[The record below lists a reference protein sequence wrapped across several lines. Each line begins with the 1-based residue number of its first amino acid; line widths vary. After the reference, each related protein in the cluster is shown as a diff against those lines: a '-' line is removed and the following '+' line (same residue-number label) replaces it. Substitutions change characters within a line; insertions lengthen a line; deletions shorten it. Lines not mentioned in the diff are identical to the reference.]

1 MLSLDRGSRA
11 HVGAWV
17 RRLDGATSPGAAH
30 PNPLGPYRF
39 LALSWI
45 IAHLQHDGL
54 WTTDVLVGESASH
67 GSPFGIRSIRDSWD
81 ATPLTKCD
89 ERARC

>member
-54 WTTDVLVGESASH
+54 WTTDVLESRRATARLLASARYGIH
-67 GSPFGIRSIRDSWD
+67 G
-81 ATPLTKCD
+81 TPPL
-89 ERARC
+89 